1 MAKNADTVRQVYDAF
16 ARKDIDAVFGA
27 LSTEV
32 EIYQSELV
40 PWGGNYRGHD
50 GAQEFFGRLLGNIE
64 SAVAVDELIEA
75 GDHVVQIGHSRGRV
89 KATGAQF
96 DVREVHVW
104 TLRDSKVV
112 RFEAYL
118 DTPGMLAVLG

>member
-1 MAKNADTVRQVYDAF
+1 MYDAF
-16 ARKDIDAVFGA
+16 ARKDIDAVFDA
-27 LSTEV
+27 LSADV

-64 SAVAVDELIEA
+64 SAVTADEMIEA
-75 GDHVVQIGHSRGRV
+75 GDHVIQIGHSRGHV
-89 KATGAQF
+89 KATGVRF
-96 DVREVHVW
+96 DVRDVHVW
-104 TLRDSKVV
+104 TLRDGKVV

-118 DTPGMLAVLG
+118 DTPAMLAVLG